1 MIIYKTTN
9 LVNGKQYIGRDSRNN
24 PNYLG
29 SGPLLKKAI
38 NKYGR
43 ENFKKEIIE
52 ECTSFEHLIDREEY
66 WLNYYDASNNPLFYN
81 LQNSGKGVRLIGERN
96 GRYGTGHLY
105 AGELSHM
112 YGKSLSQETKNKI
125 GNSNRGKTRT
135 DDVRKKLSDAN
146 RRRKHSQETRK
157 KMSESQ
163 KGKVFSEEHRRK
175 LSDAKQGDKHPNFG
189 KKFTIETR
197 KKISESGS
205 KGYIVCLHGN
215 YKNNK
220 YKMKEWCEILCIS
233 KSYLS
238 EHLSGKRFK
247 NGIKGNFFKW
257 EHEIQS

>member
-1 MIIYKTTN
+1 MM
-9 LVNGKQYIGRDSRNN
+9 LPS
-24 PNYLG
+24 
-29 SGPLLKKAI
+29 
-38 NKYGR
+38 
-43 ENFKKEIIE
+43 
-52 ECTSFEHLIDREEY
+52 
-66 WLNYYDASNNPLFYN
+66 
-81 LQNSGKGVRLIGERN
+81 NSGLTFDWDDITVADATVQKALQTLLAEFGPRVWVRTSSSGNGLHVMIAELTYDSLFGVV
-96 GRYGTGHLY
+96 
-105 AGELSHM
+105 LSPVPM
-112 YGKSLSQETKNKI
+112 SLSDQMLW
-125 GNSNRGKTRT
+125 R
-135 DDVRKKLSDAN
+135 
-146 RRRKHSQETRK
+146 
-157 KMSESQ
+157 
-163 KGKVFSEEHRRK
+163 KVFSEEHRRK